1 MIFSYEQVKN
11 KGAHLWGLTKLYF
24 FIILKFF
31 LVIVLRRKRKNFAH
45 FREKILTLKVYVIF

>member
-11 KGAHLWGLTKLYF
+11 KGAHLWGLTKLYY

-31 LVIVLRRKRKNFAH
+31 LIVLRSKRKNFAH
-45 FREKILTLKVYVIF
+45 FEKKILTLKVYVNF